1 MSQEIVAKR
10 YAKALF
16 ETAHEQN
23 VVSDVQ
29 EQLKVIAYLLETEV
43 DFRKFLEHPKI
54 DNEQKVAVFKNA
66 FGDKLSSIVL
76 NTIQMLVSKGR
87 ETIIPDLVQ
96 YYISIANEATN
107 QASAKVYTA
116 QELSEQDCES
126 IAQTFSKLTG
136 KKIQV
141 EPIVDRKVLGGLRVL
156 IGDRLYDGSLS
167 SKLSNLQKFMNQKA
181 L

>member
-23 VVSDVQ
+23 IVSDVQ
-29 EQLKVIAYLLETEV
+29 EQLKAIAYLLETEA

-66 FGDKLSSIVL
+66 FADKVSPIVL
-76 NTIQMLVSKGR
+76 NTIQLLIARGR
-87 ETIIPDLVQ
+87 ETIIPSLVQ
-96 YYISIANEATN
+96 YYISIANEALN
-107 QASAKVYTA
+107 QASAIVYTPQA
-116 QELSEQDCES
+116 LSEQES
-126 IAQTFSKLTG
+126 EKISKTFSDMTG

-141 EPIVDRKVLGGLRVL
+141 ENVVDPKVLGGLRVL

-167 SKLSNLQKFMNQKA
+167 NKLSNLQKVMNQKA